1 VRLGIHLLISA
12 VYQLGMAIM
21 AELEG
26 DTFDRW
32 RSSMASLLERVEN
45 LSSACGDKAAGSVFF
60 SQLAFISYYDD
71 SMIETEGKARI
82 FKLVTLPESR
92 NKTVVDT
99 RLFIN
104 SVEDGSGT
112 YLPDIDSSEV
122 LVSQGRGGS
131 RRPTLVPPVGDAE
144 LESQT
149 KKLAR
154 ELFIRK
160 TKPITLINR
169 HSEPLTVRLYNRMD
183 QICAI
188 PVGGLKG
195 PGVGTAK
202 EGKRLQ
208 LRPPSV
214 HDIFW
219 MKVFPAGSTRAVY
232 NCEVHRGQTWE
243 LRGHDA
249 SLLGSHY
256 LPAMVV
262 LRAPERRGTFTCP
275 SSGLSPFS
283 VVLSLRRLWG
293 GFALWPEARRSYG
306 RRRDIIMTASV
317 RRIRMADSGLRNS
330 GGSAVSHGFSLSSS
344 IGSSVYS
351 SMEVPRTEYDQL
363 SPSSSSSS
371 SRSTDE
377 ASPAS
382 RGMQVG
388 GHHLPKRK
396 SLVDDFVTSSYQAP
410 DAEVSLDLTPTSVCS
425 SAPQRTEQV
434 IPNMLSTE
442 SVPPEVSNEPVEET
456 EVTPEVQPPDDD
468 DVLAGYLAAA
478 RTEPKRRSPGKP
490 PLSRSSS
497 SPTLATAIRNVRR
510 SMGAL
515 SDPDSPE
522 KPTSEAESPDRS
534 TERGSLNSVCGFGS
548 PVRPFSI
555 DRVAEGEIEIPVVER
570 LQGAVI
576 CAEDLDACE

>member
-1 VRLGIHLLISA
+1 
-12 VYQLGMAIM
+12 
-21 AELEG
+21 
-26 DTFDRW
+26 
-32 RSSMASLLERVEN
+32 
-45 LSSACGDKAAGSVFF
+45 
-60 SQLAFISYYDD
+60 
-71 SMIETEGKARI
+71 
-82 FKLVTLPESR
+82 
-92 NKTVVDT
+92 
-99 RLFIN
+99 
-104 SVEDGSGT
+104 
-112 YLPDIDSSEV
+112 
-122 LVSQGRGGS
+122 
-131 RRPTLVPPVGDAE
+131 
-144 LESQT
+144 
-149 KKLAR
+149 
-154 ELFIRK
+154 
-160 TKPITLINR
+160 
-169 HSEPLTVRLYNRMD
+169 
-183 QICAI
+183 
-188 PVGGLKG
+188 
-195 PGVGTAK
+195 
-202 EGKRLQ
+202 
-208 LRPPSV
+208 
-214 HDIFW
+214 
-219 MKVFPAGSTRAVY
+219 
-232 NCEVHRGQTWE
+232 
-243 LRGHDA
+243 
-249 SLLGSHY
+249 
-256 LPAMVV
+256 
-262 LRAPERRGTFTCP
+262 
-275 SSGLSPFS
+275 
-283 VVLSLRRLWG
+283 
-293 GFALWPEARRSYG
+293 
-306 RRRDIIMTASV
+306 MTASV

-382 RGMQVG
+382 RGMQV
-388 GHHLPKRK
+388 RK
-396 SLVDDFVTSSYQAP
+396 SVISLRVPSHRPVRSASLAPRRSASSIDHRSLQDHSHRRSRSLVDDFVTSSYQAP

-576 CAEDLDACE
+576 CAEDLDACEVPLENGLTIRVGYPERGWVSVFARGGPVLRVRPSGVGVQYNGEEYRLRDIESESEVHVLYHTAREIIDRLRETTVRIRADGDQNSFLMADDIAVSSRTSALRFDGQDRPWKGSVSVKEVKVVGDESVWKFLCNGLDLPAVSVPVSVVDKSQSEAMEVLIKRETATTSMAIDINAIVALMTSVWPSVISRRGELIERDFDAMARAHSEYLQKMRASAIPKDILAKLGGISSAIAASGG